1 MMRLIGSLLQRWRSL
16 LAEPEVRRDLRIS
29 CLLVLAAFVLY
40 SPGINWGLPEANAPG
55 TTRPWGADE
64 IGPIGPIVELRNHLG
79 GDNLGNPQY
88 PMFHYLFVF
97 LFYLPYLAFQY
108 LTGGLPHPH
117 GGYPFGFTDPAS
129 SVQMLMRISR
139 LVSVLMG
146 AGIVVCAYLLG
157 RKLWD
162 RATGAVAAVFVL
174 LMYPMFYFARTS
186 NLDVPVTFWQA
197 CVLLLF
203 ALALQERRVSGGR
216 WLAIGVL
223 TAIALATKEQSYGS
237 LLLLVFPLLA
247 WHFRAVGSGV
257 WARWR
262 APLTALALS
271 ALLYVFASG
280 LAIRPEKYFRHL
292 DFVRS
297 GNPAGRFYHE
307 YAFTPAGLLGMAREC
322 FYHLA
327 DTLGWP
333 VLLAALAGVAICL
346 VRREERSRLWLLLP
360 IPGLFFT
367 VLALVGYVELRYLL
381 SWGFLLAL
389 FASAYVVAPAL
400 RARAAAFRA
409 TAWVL
414 VTAACGWSLLC
425 GLDLQRLSWND
436 SRYAAADWFAQHVRA
451 EDRVAHPG
459 PERRIVTMP
468 RFYSQFQRVPLAV
481 PKVRLD
487 GVNPFDTEFVYLQG
501 KDDLTEFW
509 HTPRWAYEALLDG
522 SLGYDLVAEFQTR
535 ARFAPQQRHDS
546 MQVFVNPRIL
556 VFARRERA
564 RELPLAPA
572 SH

>member
-1 MMRLIGSLLQRWRSL
+1 MKPIIGSPLQRWRSF
-16 LAEPEVRRDLRIS
+16 LAEPEVRWDLRIS
-29 CLLVLAAFVLY
+29 LLLALAAVALY
-40 SPGINWGLPEANAPG
+40 SPGINWGLPQANAPG
-55 TTRPWGADE
+55 TTQSWGPDE
-64 IGPIGPIVELRNHLG
+64 IGPIGPIVELRNNLG

-88 PMFHYLFVF
+88 PMFHYLFIF
-97 LFYLPYLAFQY
+97 LFYLPYLVFQY

-146 AGIVVCAYLLG
+146 AGIVVCAYFLG

-162 RATGAVAAVFVL
+162 RATGVLAAVFVL

-186 NLDVPVTFWQA
+186 NLDVPVTFWQS

-223 TAIALATKEQSYGS
+223 TAIALATKEQSYGI

-247 WHFRAVGSGV
+247 WHFRAVGGGV
-257 WARWR
+257 WVRWR
-262 APLTALALS
+262 APLTALAVS
-271 ALLYVFASG
+271 AFLYIFASG

-292 DFVRS
+292 DYVRAGS
-297 GNPAGRFYHE
+297 PSGRFYQE
-307 YAFTPAGLLGMAREC
+307 YSFTPAGLLGMAQES

-333 VLLAALAGVAICL
+333 VLLAALAGVVICAM
-346 VRREERSRLWLLLP
+346 RREERPRLWLLLP

-381 SWGFLLAL
+381 PWGFLLAL
-389 FASAYVVAPAL
+389 FASAYVVGPAL
-400 RARAAAFRA
+400 RARPVAIRAAAWALVIA
-409 TAWVL
+409 T
-414 VTAACGWSLLC
+414 CGWSLLC
-425 GLDLQRLSWND
+425 GLDLHRLSWND
-436 SRYAAADWFAQHVRA
+436 SRYAAAEWFADHVRPG
-451 EDRVAHPG
+451 DSVAHPG
-459 PERRIVTMP
+459 PERRIVLMP
-468 RFYSQFQRVPLAV
+468 HFRTPFQRVPTAI
-481 PKVRLD
+481 PKA
-487 GVNPFDTEFVYLQG
+487 PFAATGPFETAFVYLQG

-509 HTPRWAYEALLDG
+509 HTPRWTYDALLNG
-522 SLGYDLVAEFQTR
+522 SLGYDLVWEFQTP

-546 MQVFVNPRIL
+546 MQIFVNPRIL

-564 RELPLAPA
+564 RELAAAPTG
-572 SH
+572 H